1 MPNDK
6 PEEWFATNEMAR
18 VFGVTKRG
26 FTSVVKPI
34 VPPECI
40 QSHGRGKETLW
51 HCRGVIDAWVAHKL
65 KLSAKP
71 EDEDPEMSGESS
83 PALERFRELRCK
95 GLELDL
101 AEREGKLVPIDEFK
115 QWLGPIV
122 SAFRGV
128 LERIK
133 TTAPDVHEMLN
144 EVIQRF
150 REEVDAG
157 DS

>member
-1 MPNDK
+1 MPESEASHWK
-6 PEEWFATNEMAR
+6 TTNEMADF
-18 VFGVTKRG
+18 FGITKQTFVKVRSKYVAPEHKRKRG
-26 FTSVVKPI
+26 REVEWYSPGVV
-34 VPPECI
+34 
-40 QSHGRGKETLW
+40 QAW
-51 HCRGVIDAWVAHKL
+51 IDHEVDKQRT
-65 KLSAKP
+65 KP
-71 EDEDPEMSGESS
+71 EFDDPDMAGENT
-83 PALERFRELRCK
+83 PWLEEFRRLRCK

-101 AEREGKLVPIDEFK
+101 AEREGSLVPIDEFK

-150 REEVDAG
+150 KEEVDAG
-157 DS
+157 DN